1 MCPVD
6 ETSGMGH
13 REKTSIVPK
22 LVTILTTVA
31 VAIMLLSTMTFAAE
45 LAGTV
50 SAVDEKGIAAIK
62 TTDDKELQVQMAGVE
77 GRG

>member
-6 ETSGMGH
+6 ETSGMGN
-13 REKTSIVPK
+13 REKTSMVPK

-50 SAVDEKGIAAIK
+50 SAVDEKGIATIK
-62 TTDDKELQVQMAGVE
+62 ITDDKELQVQMAGVE